1 MWIMYSD
8 VPACT
13 TAPAPVVAD
22 QATTTVLFSLFNS
35 ILTAT
40 AVCSLFSYHSFHQ
53 PAVLRLLIVY
63 KHYHLLL

>member
-1 MWIMYSD
+1 MWIMYSG
-8 VPACT
+8 VPACM

-22 QATTTVLFSLFNS
+22 QATTTVLFSLFS
-35 ILTAT
+35 CILTAT
-40 AVCSLFSYHSFHQ
+40 AVCSLFSYHGVHR